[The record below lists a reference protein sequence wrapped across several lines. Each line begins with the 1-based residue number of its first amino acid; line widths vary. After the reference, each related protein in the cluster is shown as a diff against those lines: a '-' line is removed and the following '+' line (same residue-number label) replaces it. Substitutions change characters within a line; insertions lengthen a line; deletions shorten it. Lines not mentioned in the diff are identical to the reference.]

1 MINTPIPYKKII
13 LISDL
18 DAKMIDRMLE
28 ILLIYY
34 GNTTREQFERD
45 LFSKT
50 GAICIFEPTTDKLI
64 GFSTF
69 KEFYHTVDGQ
79 QYVILFSGDTIIEKE
94 YWGSQALAMG
104 FGEQMVSMINRYPDN
119 EIYWFLIS
127 KGIRT
132 YKYLPAFFKEYY
144 PNHKTST
151 PEKYQRIMDS
161 LAYHIFPDL
170 YDKPAGVI
178 NVKKG
183 QFLKSEFFP
192 PPHPSNEI
200 EEFYFRM
207 NPGHIKG
214 DELVCLTAL
223 KADNVC
229 DHMRRALNI

>member
-1 MINTPIPYKKII
+1 MKNTLTPYHKIVPIQ
-13 LISDL
+13 DL
-18 DAKMIDRMLE
+18 SQQQIDRMLE
-28 ILLIYY
+28 MLLVYY

-45 LFSKT
+45 LNSKT
-50 GAICIFEPTTDKLI
+50 GAICIYEPGNNHLV

-69 KEFYHTVDGQ
+69 KEFYHTVEGQ
-79 QYVILFSGDTIIEKE
+79 EYAILFSGDTIIEKE
-94 YWGSQALAMG
+94 FWGSQALVMG
-104 FGEQMVSMINRYPDN
+104 FGAQMVSMINRYPHH

-144 PNHKTST
+144 PNHKTAA
-151 PEKYQRIMDS
+151 PEKYQKIMDS

-170 YDKPAGVI
+170 YDKEAGVI
-178 NVKKG
+178 NVKQG
-183 QFLKSEFFP
+183 QYLKSEYYP
-192 PPHPSNEI
+192 PLHPNNEV
-200 EEFYFRM
+200 EDFYFRM

-229 DHMRRALNI
+229 DHIRRALKI